1 MPDWISSQTLP
12 PFVSQLWQRLL
23 LLLPVSRLRQLA
35 LVLLSVWILSML
47 ADVFWQ
53 LIPEPQGVA
62 VAPWLISHNA
72 GLATGV
78 QKSSEKPKVDVQKM
92 QSWQLFGQS
101 EVLISEQPIQAV
113 NDDDLADAKETRLQ
127 IKLLGLMQS
136 SGDDSYAI
144 LESGGQ
150 SGLFRVGET
159 LPIGQNIKLSRVLI
173 DRVII
178 DNRGSLESLLLYDE
192 NEKNKTNSNVQVN
205 RSKSTSQV
213 LDQRQNSRITQ
224 MASAYR
230 KQLLENPMSMMEVIR
245 MTIAKDSNG
254 NIVGYRISP
263 GRDRKQFAE
272 FGLQNGDIVTA
283 VNGVSLED
291 PSNAMDI
298 YSQMRTAKE
307 AALAIKRG
315 NQDIS
320 IIVNLSE

>member
-12 PFVSQLWQRLL
+12 PIVSQSWQRLL
-23 LLLPVSRLRQLA
+23 LLLPLSRLREFFLIVLA
-35 LVLLSVWILSML
+35 VWILSML

-53 LIPEPQGVA
+53 IIPEPQGMA
-62 VAPWLISHNA
+62 IAPWVLNYNA
-72 GLATGV
+72 GMQTNKQTAS
-78 QKSSEKPKVDVQKM
+78 QKPPIDVQKM
-92 QSWQLFGQS
+92 QAWHLFGHS
-101 EVLISEQPIQAV
+101 EVIALEPAQSI
-113 NDDDLADAKETRLQ
+113 NDADVVDAKETRLQ

-150 SGLFRVGET
+150 TGLFRVGET

-192 NEKNKTNSNVQVN
+192 SEKDKTNNNVQVN
-205 RSKSTSQV
+205 RTQSARQV
-213 LDQRQNSRITQ
+213 VDQRQNRRITE

-230 KQLLENPMSMMEVIR
+230 RQLIDNPMSMMEVIR
-245 MTIAKDSNG
+245 MTIAKDNSG

-263 GRDRKQFAE
+263 GRDRKQFSE
-272 FGLQNGDIVTA
+272 FGLQSGDIVTA
-283 VNGVSLED
+283 VNGISLDD
-291 PSNAMDI
+291 PSNAMDV

-307 AALAIKRG
+307 AALSIKRG